1 MVMIKNHIKNS
12 VSVITLIPHFINS
25 LSQSSKLLLDTSSVT
40 TSEKTF
46 TLEDDYTN
54 YKELYFE
61 IEMNYTSSSNIA
73 LFTNIIRVD
82 TIRKDTKYTVYR
94 TSAGGSVEAALNIWF
109 VSDNNTDVIK
119 ISKTSATFNGC
130 RRLRIFGVN

>member
-1 MVMIKNHIKNS
+1 M
-12 VSVITLIPHFINS
+12 
-25 LSQSSKLLLDTSSVT
+25 LDTSDVT

-82 TIRKDTKYTVYR
+82 TIRRNIKYTVYR
-94 TSAGGSVEAALNIWF
+94 TSASGSVEGALSTRFI
-109 VSDNNTDVIK
+109 SDNNTDVI
-119 ISKTSATFNGC
+119 INKTSSTFNGC
-130 RRLRIFGVN
+130 RRLRIFGVK

>member
-1 MVMIKNHIKNS
+1 MN
-12 VSVITLIPHFINS
+12 
-25 LSQSSKLLLDTSSVT
+25 QSILLLDTSDVT

-82 TIRKDTKYTVYR
+82 TIRRDIKYTIYR
-94 TSAGGSVEAALNIWF
+94 TATNSNEGAVHVWF
-109 VSDNNTDVIK
+109 ISDNNTDVK
-119 ISKTSATFNGC
+119 LDKSSVTYNGC
-130 RRLRIFGVN
+130 RRLRIFGIK